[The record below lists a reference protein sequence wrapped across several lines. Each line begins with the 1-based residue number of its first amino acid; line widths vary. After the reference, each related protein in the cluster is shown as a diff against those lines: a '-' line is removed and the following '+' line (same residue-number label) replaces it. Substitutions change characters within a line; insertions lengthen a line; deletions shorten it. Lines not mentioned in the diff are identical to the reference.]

1 MPTRL
6 RRLVLR
12 SALCVVLVPVTLAM
26 WSEAGRL
33 VSSSSDTAVAIGAV
47 LFVLALVIAGGAV
60 WLPAGEV
67 LRLWEIRAAR
77 KAALRE
83 PSRADSS
90 PRDGDWK

>member
-6 RRLVLR
+6 GRIVVR

-33 VSSSSDTAVAIGAV
+33 VSSTSDTGVATGAV
-47 LFVLALVIAGGAV
+47 LFVLAFLVAGGAV
-60 WLPAGEV
+60 WLPAGEL

-77 KAALRE
+77 NAALRE
-83 PSRADSS
+83 QSRVDRD
-90 PRDGDWK
+90 PRNGDWK